1 MTRYFRFCS
10 ICYLFLFLTSCAGSR
25 HTDSVSVPDALIHED
40 QIFSNLSFDEIPLL
54 DSLHASGSSRQIMKK
69 AQQRLDVALD
79 AFQRGDTSA
88 TKIVVDDILGLM
100 VVLSDI
106 NDPGVAQERDTM
118 LKRVSSLID
127 NLQANHQ
134 RSSVRKG
141 EIPNLTDERIE
152 RQIRWFIQKNPRGL
166 RVAYARSGRYGD
178 MIRRELALRGLPGEL
193 QWMPVIES
201 AYHPLAYSWANAAG
215 LWQFIPETGKRY
227 GLSRNSWVDDRM
239 DPFKASQAASAYLND
254 LYDLFGDWLL
264 AIAAYNCGEARVLKA
279 INRYGTNDYWKLKL
293 PKETLDYVPRF
304 LAVVAIIENPER
316 YGFTLPEPLAPYVF
330 EEARIEKSIAL
341 SDAAQ
346 VIGISSDQ
354 LKALNTGLRNGVIP
368 PGGYDLRVP
377 LGSSAPLL
385 ARLSDIPESRYA
397 PAAATT
403 AAKAY
408 KVKRGDSLAR
418 IASRYGTTAA
428 VLKNLNNLRR
438 GKLKV
443 GQTLQLPGKVVDAPL
458 LASTTPKKAKAPR
471 PQAVDS
477 PLVASSERTYKVKRG
492 DTLFRIAQQHG
503 FTVEALKEA
512 NKLKS
517 IALKTGQ
524 KLTIPGTVS
533 SPSELLATRESV
545 TETPTPKRVVT
556 VSETERSPKAAAS
569 TYKIRSGDTLMKIA
583 DRHGVTLAALKKA
596 NPRVKPK
603 RLSTGQKL
611 VIPGGGRFSIAAA
624 SPTPASSAGNSPE
637 SVSVAIVNPGTNPAA
652 ATPTAVSSLEPS
664 VHVVR
669 QGESI
674 WSIAR
679 EYGLTVVDVLKLN
692 QMSRG
697 GTLLPGQILK
707 LATGSG
713 SQPRS
718 GQGPSVSTQA
728 ITSPPR

>member
-1 MTRYFRFCS
+1 M
-10 ICYLFLFLTSCAGSR
+10 
-25 HTDSVSVPDALIHED
+25 PEPLINED
-40 QIFSNLSFDEIPLL
+40 QIFSNLSFDEVPLPDSPL
-54 DSLHASGSSRQIMKK
+54 DPGSSRQIMKN
-69 AQQRLDVALD
+69 AQQRMDVALD
-79 AFQRGDTSA
+79 AFKRGDTSA

-106 NDPGVAQERDTM
+106 NDPAVALERDTM

-127 NLQANHQ
+127 DLQSNHDKNN
-134 RSSVRKG
+134 VRKG
-141 EIPNLTDERIE
+141 QIPYLTDERIE
-152 RQIRWFIQKNPRGL
+152 RQIKWFIQKNPKGL

-193 QWMPVIES
+193 QWLPVIES

-239 DPFKASQAASAYLND
+239 DPYKASQAASAYLDD

-279 INRYGTNDYWKLKL
+279 INRYGTNDYWKIKL
-293 PKETLDYVPRF
+293 PRETLDYVPRF

-316 YGFTLPEPLAPYVF
+316 YGFTLPEPMAPYVF

-346 VIGISSDQ
+346 VMGISSDQ

-397 PAAATT
+397 PVAAAT
-403 AAKAY
+403 AGKAY
-408 KVKRGDSLAR
+408 RVKRGDSWGR
-418 IASRYGTTAA
+418 IASRNGTTVA
-428 VLKNLNNLRR
+428 VLKSLNNSR
-438 GKLKV
+438 GTKLKV
-443 GQTLQLPGKVVDAPL
+443 GQTIHLPGKVPDSGL
-458 LASTTPKKAKAPR
+458 LASAVSQKPVKTSVSRAAKSR
-471 PQAVDS
+471 P
-477 PLVASSERTYKVKRG
+477 VASSGDTYTVRRG
-492 DTLFRIAQQHG
+492 DTLFRIAQRHG
-503 FTVEALKEA
+503 FTVEALKDA
-512 NKLKS
+512 NNLRS
-517 IALKTGQ
+517 VALKTGQ
-524 KLTIPGTVS
+524 RLTIPSAVLS
-533 SPSELLATRESV
+533 SSERMATRESGA
-545 TETPTPKRVVT
+545 ETIAPAEGVT
-556 VSETERSPKAAAS
+556 VSTTDRSTKTKAS
-569 TYKIRSGDTLMKIA
+569 VYKVRSGDTLMEIA
-583 DRHGVTLAALKKA
+583 NRHGVTLVALKKD

-603 RLSTGQKL
+603 RLSMGQKL
-611 VIPGGGRFSIAAA
+611 IIPGGGKSSIAAA
-624 SPTPASSAGNSPE
+624 SPTPATSPGNSPE
-637 SVSVAIVNPGTNPAA
+637 TVNIATLNTGTSPATSA
-652 ATPTAVSSLEPS
+652 PTALSSLEPN
-664 VHVVR
+664 VHIVQ

-692 QMSRG
+692 QMNG
-697 GTLLPGQILK
+697 AGTLLPGQILK
-707 LATGSG
+707 LASG
-713 SQPRS
+713 TVGEPNT

-728 ITSPPR
+728 ITSPPH